1 MYKIFY
7 AKEAVSAIKKLSA
20 KKQRQIKDA
29 VERIAENPD
38 IGKRLTHELKG
49 LSSYRS
55 GNYRIIYRINHKEV
69 YILVLT
75 IGHRRDVYTRA
86 KRIM

>member
-20 KKQRQIKDA
+20 KKQRQVKDA
-29 VERIAENPD
+29 IERIAENPD

-55 GNYRIIYRINHKEV
+55 GNYRIIYRTNRKEIYV
-69 YILVLT
+69 MVLT
-75 IGHRRDVYTRA
+75 VGHRKDVYTQI
-86 KRIM
+86 KRIV